1 MSTVITVSV
10 SLVFILVAI
19 IIRYTFVQKP
29 LEKPHASWIS
39 FILAIIGTTIC
50 TLIAGEPQGT
60 VITGFVTML
69 LSYNI
74 LCR

>member
-10 SLVFILVAI
+10 SLVFVVLAI
-19 IIRYTFVQKP
+19 IVRYSFIQKP
-29 LEKPHASWIS
+29 MEKAHASWIS
-39 FILAIIGTTIC
+39 FIFAIIGTTIC
-50 TLIAGEPQGT
+50 TLIVGEPQGT